1 MKSPLVIRTIT
12 GILFI
17 LIMLGCFFFP
27 SFYVFILFGG
37 ISLVGLYENFR
48 MMAPLSYSPQRRVSY
63 LFTTLFFISAYII
76 FNYCNSQVGILI
88 GLIILFFLMVP
99 TCELYRKK
107 ETVYQN
113 IGLTYLGMIWIVFPF
128 LWSAILTLL
137 PGGAVLLLSIL
148 IILWSSDTLA
158 YVFGSLFGKR
168 KLFERVSPKK
178 SWEGFLLSL
187 VTTSLLSPLLYKIPY
202 FQTGSIQHPL
212 LWILF
217 SVIIIVSGTF
227 GDLAQ
232 SLLKRAVNVK
242 DSGKILPGHGGI
254 LDRFD
259 SFLFALP
266 IGTIIWILL

>member
-1 MKSPLVIRTIT
+1 MKSPLVTRTIT

-27 SFYVFILFGG
+27 SFYVFILLGG
-37 ISLVGLYENFR
+37 ISLVGLYEHFQ
-48 MMAPLSYSPQRRVSY
+48 MLAPLPYSPQRRVSY
-63 LFTTLFFISAYII
+63 LFTALFFVSAYII
-76 FNYCNSQVGILI
+76 FNFCTFQVGILI
-88 GLIILFFLMVP
+88 GLIILFFLTVP
-99 TCELYRKK
+99 ACELYRKK

-128 LWSAILTLL
+128 LWGAILTLL

-187 VTTSLLSPLLYKIPY
+187 VTTSLLSPLLFKIPY
-202 FQTGSIQHPL
+202 FQTGAVQHPL

-227 GDLAQ
+227 GDLVQ
-232 SLLKRAVNVK
+232 SLFKRTVNVK

-266 IGTIIWILL
+266 VGTIVWLVL

>member
-1 MKSPLVIRTIT
+1 MKSQLVIRTIT

-37 ISLVGLYENFR
+37 ISLVGLYEHFQ
-48 MMAPLSYSPQRRVSY
+48 MLAPLPYSPQRKVSY
-63 LFTTLFFISAYII
+63 LFTALFFISAYII
-76 FNYCNSQVGILI
+76 LNYCNSQIGILI
-88 GLIILFFLMVP
+88 GLIILFFLTVP
-99 TCELYRKK
+99 ACELYRKK
-107 ETVYQN
+107 ETVHQN

-168 KLFERVSPKK
+168 RLFERVSPKK
-178 SWEGFLLSL
+178 SWEGFILSL

-202 FQTGSIQHPL
+202 FQTGTIQHPL

-217 SVIIIVSGTF
+217 SVIIIISGTF

-266 IGTIIWILL
+266 VGTIVWLVL

>member
-1 MKSPLVIRTIT
+1 MKSQLVIRTIT

-27 SFYVFILFGG
+27 SFYVFILLGG
-37 ISLVGLYENFR
+37 ISLVGLYEHFQ
-48 MMAPLSYSPQRRVSY
+48 MLAPLPYSPQRRVSY
-63 LFTTLFFISAYII
+63 LFTALFFVSAYII
-76 FNYCNSQVGILI
+76 FNFCTFQVGILI
-88 GLIILFFLMVP
+88 GLIILFFLIVP
-99 TCELYRKK
+99 ACELYRKK

-128 LWSAILTLL
+128 LWGAILTLL

-168 KLFERVSPKK
+168 RLFERVSPKK

-187 VTTSLLSPLLYKIPY
+187 VTTSLLSPLLFKIPY
-202 FQTGSIQHPL
+202 FQTGAVQHPL

-266 IGTIIWILL
+266 VGTIVWLAL